1 MLSFNVPFQSL
12 LKPVKAHLP
21 HTKRFPVLLVSE
33 HGLYN
38 RLVKIRL
45 LWLHVKPLPASTWVT
60 DMLLT
65 AIQVYFNPLPSI

>member
-21 HTKRFPVLLVSE
+21 HTKRFPLLLVSE

-45 LWLHVKPLPASTWVT
+45 LYLASRKTLACEHMGNGHVVNC
-60 DMLLT
+60 
-65 AIQVYFNPLPSI
+65 NPSVF